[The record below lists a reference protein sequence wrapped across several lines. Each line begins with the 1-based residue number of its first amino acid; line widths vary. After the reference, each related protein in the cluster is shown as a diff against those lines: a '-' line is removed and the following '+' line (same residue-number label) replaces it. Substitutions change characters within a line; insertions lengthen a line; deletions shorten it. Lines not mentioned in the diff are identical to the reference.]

1 MMKKSFLIDMD
12 GVLVHG
18 KKPIEGAN
26 KFIQALKDQKR
37 KFLVLTNNPLYT
49 RRDLAHRL
57 QGMDIPV
64 NEEQIYTSANATAAF
79 LDWQKPKGTAFVIGE
94 LGLSEAIHA
103 IGYIQTSEKPDY
115 VVLGETF
122 SYNMQQITTAVRLI
136 KSGARFIA
144 TNPDPT
150 GPSESGVVPAGGAMA
165 ALIEKASGVAP
176 LFIGKPN
183 AVMMRLALNDIDA
196 HSEETIMIGDRMDTD
211 ILAGTLSGMETILVL
226 SGVTDQ
232 TMIERF
238 PYRPT
243 YVRESIAQ
251 VKPEDFDTRAKA

>member
-1 MMKKSFLIDMD
+1 MTAALCFSGASKESKRKFLMMKKSFLIDMD

-103 IGYIQTSEKPDY
+103 IGYIQTSENP
-115 VVLGETF
+115 
-122 SYNMQQITTAVRLI
+122 ITLC
-136 KSGARFIA
+136 
-144 TNPDPT
+144 
-150 GPSESGVVPAGGAMA
+150 
-165 ALIEKASGVAP
+165 L
-176 LFIGKPN
+176 
-183 AVMMRLALNDIDA
+183 
-196 HSEETIMIGDRMDTD
+196 
-211 ILAGTLSGMETILVL
+211 
-226 SGVTDQ
+226 
-232 TMIERF
+232 
-238 PYRPT
+238 
-243 YVRESIAQ
+243 
-251 VKPEDFDTRAKA
+251 VKPFHTICNKLLPRSA

>member
-1 MMKKSFLIDMD
+1 
-12 GVLVHG
+12 
-18 KKPIEGAN
+18 
-26 KFIQALKDQKR
+26 
-37 KFLVLTNNPLYT
+37 
-49 RRDLAHRL
+49 
-57 QGMDIPV
+57 
-64 NEEQIYTSANATAAF
+64 
-79 LDWQKPKGTAFVIGE
+79 
-94 LGLSEAIHA
+94 
-103 IGYIQTSEKPDY
+103 
-115 VVLGETF
+115 
-122 SYNMQQITTAVRLI
+122 MQQITTAVRLI